1 MTVDRI
7 RRRLDRL
14 AELTAAARLESIS
27 STLDRVHAAMAR
39 GEYKAPA
46 LDPPPPDGASRRER
60 ETWRMIAHADARVM
74 FLRDGRSDDLRAA
87 YAMSDGD
94 LWQTLT
100 ARDGADLG

>member
-1 MTVDRI
+1 MDGGTAGRAGPPQDFGRGSYDLLGESLAMTVDRI

-14 AELTAAARLESIS
+14 AELTAAARVESIS

-60 ETWRMIAHADARVM
+60 CSPTSP
-74 FLRDGRSDDLRAA
+74 LRLSSSSR
-87 YAMSDGD
+87 
-94 LWQTLT
+94 Q
-100 ARDGADLG
+100 